1 MKLLVRATNWIG
13 DAVMSLP
20 ALREIR
26 RVHEDW
32 EITLLARPAIAELY
46 SREGICDRMIT
57 FDDKGTHAGPLG
69 RWRLSR
75 DLRTQRFDRAI
86 LLPNSFDSAVP
97 LWLAGIPERIGYD
110 RYRRGPLLTNAPK
123 PPQPGETEKHER
135 FYYLE
140 MLLRAGVIDRIPQC
154 PEIRF
159 SSVEEAKAAAHTY
172 WAEKGEVGTR
182 WVGVSPGAANSRA
195 KQWAPERFAEA
206 AETIAMSLGATVVVF
221 GTASET
227 DLGDRVLQGVS
238 LGGYNLAGKTSAR
251 EFIDLTAGCEL
262 LLTNDSGGMH
272 VAAALGVP
280 TVAIFGPTDEVAT
293 GPSSSTALVIR
304 EPVECSPC
312 LLKECPI
319 DHRCMERVSSKRVAI
334 EALAFMEQVAG
345 AIR

>member
-26 RVHEDW
+26 RVHEGW
-32 EITLLARPAIAELY
+32 EIVLLARAAIAELY
-46 SREGICDRMIT
+46 SREGIADRMMP
-57 FDDKGTHAGPLG
+57 FDDKGIHAGPVG

-75 DLRTQRFDRAI
+75 ELRAERFERAI
-86 LLPNSFDSAVP
+86 ILPNSFDAAVP
-97 LWLAGIPERIGYD
+97 PWLARIPERIGYD
-110 RYRRGPLLTNAPK
+110 RYRRKPLLTNAPK
-123 PPQPGETEKHER
+123 LPKPGEAQKHER

-140 MLLRAGVIDRIPQC
+140 LLLRAGMIDRIPDC

-159 SSVEEAKAAAHTY
+159 ASVVEAKKAGNEY
-172 WAEKGEVGTR
+172 WALKGEAGTR
-182 WVGVSPGAANSRA
+182 WVGVSPGAANSKA

-206 AETIAMSLGATVVVF
+206 ADTVAKSLGAKVVVF
-221 GTASET
+221 GTASES
-227 DLGDRVLQGVS
+227 DIGDSVLQKVS
-238 LGGYNLAGKTSAR
+238 VGGYNLAGKTSAR
-251 EFIDLTAGCEL
+251 EFIDLTACCDV

-293 GPSSSTALVIR
+293 GPSSKTALVIR

-312 LLKECPI
+312 LLKVCPI
-319 DHRCMERVSSKRVAI
+319 DHRCMERVSASRVAA
-334 EALAFMEQVAG
+334 ESLAFVDTISEVK
-345 AIR
+345 

>member
-26 RVHEDW
+26 RVHNGW

-46 SREGICDRMIT
+46 SRENVSDLLIR
-57 FDDKGTHAGPLG
+57 FDDNGSHAGPLG
-69 RWRLSR
+69 RWKLSR
-75 DLRTQRFDRAI
+75 ELRSQRFDRAI
-86 LLPNSFDSAVP
+86 ILPNSLDSAITP
-97 LWLAGIPERIGYD
+97 WLARIPERIGYD
-110 RYRRGPLLTNAPK
+110 RYRRGSLLTNAPAAPK
-123 PPQPGETEKHER
+123 LGEVQKHER

-140 MLLRAGVIDRIPQC
+140 MLRRAGLIAEFPAS

-159 SSVEEAKAAAHTY
+159 ESVGEARNAARDF
-172 WAEKGEVGTR
+172 WASRGEIGSR

-195 KQWAPERFAEA
+195 KQWSPDRFAEA
-206 AETIAMSLGATVVVF
+206 ADAVARRLDAKVVVF
-221 GTASET
+221 GTTSEAE
-227 DLGDRVLQGVS
+227 LCDRVLQGLSVD
-238 LGGYNLAGKTSAR
+238 GHNLAGKTSAR
-251 EFIDLTAGCEL
+251 EFIDLIAGCDV

-280 TVAIFGPTDEVAT
+280 TIAIFGPTDEVAT
-293 GPSSSTALVIR
+293 GPSSATALVIR

-319 DHRCMERVSSKRVAI
+319 DHRCMERVSSERVAT
-334 EALAFMEQVAG
+334 EALAFVEQVAG

>member
-26 RVHEDW
+26 RVHDGW

-46 SREGICDRMIT
+46 SRENLSDHLIR
-57 FDDKGTHAGPLG
+57 FDDNGSHAGPIG
-69 RWRLSR
+69 RWKLSR
-75 DLRTQRFDRAI
+75 ELRSQRFDRAI
-86 LLPNSFDSAVP
+86 ILPNSLDSAITP
-97 LWLAGIPERIGYD
+97 WLARIPERIGYD
-110 RYRRGPLLTNAPK
+110 RYRRGFLLTNALAAPK
-123 PPQPGETEKHER
+123 PGEVQKHER

-140 MLLRAGVIDRIPQC
+140 MLRRAGLIAEFPAS

-159 SSVEEAKAAAHTY
+159 ESVGEARSAARDF
-172 WAEKGEVGTR
+172 WARKGVIGSR

-195 KQWAPERFAEA
+195 KQWSPDRFAEA
-206 AETIAMSLGATVVVF
+206 ADAVARRLDAKVVVF
-221 GTASET
+221 GTASEVE
-227 DLGDRVLQGVS
+227 LCDRVLQGVS
-238 LGGYNLAGKTSAR
+238 VGGYNLAGKTSAR
-251 EFIDLTAGCEL
+251 EFIDLIAGCDV

-293 GPSSSTALVIR
+293 GPSSATALVIR

-319 DHRCMERVSSKRVAI
+319 DHRCMERVSSERVAT
-334 EALAFMEQVAG
+334 EALAFVEQVAG